1 MPNPVTERKEREKG
15 MIEPK
20 RALSL
25 FDEMEQWAERMMPWR
40 PFRFDRQLWANMP
53 AIDILDRE
61 ADVLVRAAV
70 PGFTKDDIE
79 VTTTNDA
86 VTIRGKT
93 RKTEETKEDEYYRRE
108 MHYEDF
114 LRTVHLP
121 SQVDDSKA
129 KATFKD
135 GVLEVELPKV
145 AVSKRN
151 TLKID

>member
-20 RALSL
+20 HPLSL

-40 PFRFDRQLWANMP
+40 PFRFDRPHWATMP
-53 AIDILDRE
+53 AIDILDHE
-61 ADVLVRAAV
+61 SDVVVRASV

-93 RKTEETKEDEYYRRE
+93 RKTEETKDDEYYRRE
-108 MHYEDF
+108 MRYEDF

-121 SQVDDSKA
+121 SQVDDGKA
-129 KATFKD
+129 KATFTD
-135 GVLEVELPKV
+135 GVLEVVLPKV
-145 AVSKRN
+145 TVSKRN